1 MNKRTKLFLLAAVI
15 VIFIGML
22 TEINYKDLS
31 WSTNSSIYLAGSG
44 VLVMIILLV
53 NSLIYGTKDL

>member
-15 VIFIGML
+15 IIFIGIL
-22 TEINYKDLS
+22 TEIDYQDLS
-31 WSTNSSIYLAGSG
+31 WSANSSIYLAGSG
-44 VLVMIILLV
+44 IFVMIVLLV

>member
-22 TEINYKDLS
+22 TEINYQDLS

-44 VLVMIILLV
+44 ELVMIILLV